1 MPLFST
7 CWDSPT
13 RDRSCSSR
21 THSGARQKTGGDDD
35 EAGAGAAGLG
45 SVQLLIVNVT
55 DVDPCEY
62 CEVAAA
68 VAMTVQTPFPPTTMV
83 LSPSTRQ

>member
-1 MPLFST
+1 MPLIST

-21 THSGARQKTGGDDD
+21 THSGARQKTGGDD
-35 EAGAGAAGLG
+35 EAGAAGRG